1 MRKFHRLVIILQL
14 MTYFLLPH
22 VSFGGT
28 EMPDPRLMN
37 DHDLTREREMKTRA
51 ADWRNGNIVYQ
62 VLVDRFVPSASLSRK
77 RKLYSAPRKIRD
89 WSELPTKGTYVE
101 EAQVWSHEIDFWGGD
116 LPSLATKLDYLQE
129 LGIDV
134 LYLNPIFESFTNHK
148 YDAWDFH
155 KIDPAYGTREDL
167 ARLSKELHARGMKLV
182 LDGVFNHMGR
192 KSPMFQEALKNP
204 KGRYRDFFRI
214 GKEFKPGYVGW
225 MDVAN
230 LPELNLENPVV
241 QDFIFRKPDSVV
253 QSYLLQDGIDG
264 WRLDVAFDIGF
275 TILDALTRSA
285 HAAKP
290 GSLVVG
296 EIWNYPEEWHPSV
309 DGVMNMHGR
318 SILLHLLQGK
328 VSGPVAGAMW
338 ETLVADCGYDHL
350 LKTWLVLDNHDT
362 PRLPHLLKEDWQ
374 QRMARVLQF
383 TLPGSV
389 CLYYGSELG
398 MDGGEDPEQ
407 RAPMRWDLVRPENS
421 MLAHHKNLLKIR
433 RAEPALRYGDFRK
446 LHSEKLFAFLRRT
459 LSARETIVVL
469 ANPTNRPVTEF
480 LQLRESKF
488 NDVTQL
494 KDLLGSGTF
503 TVLAGT
509 VEATLAPYE
518 ILVLKPVTAP
528 YPGGYDRYDRV
539 N

>member
-1 MRKFHRLVIILQL
+1 MKPWFIALLALFHLIS
-14 MTYFLLPH
+14 T
-22 VSFGGT
+22 GGSA
-28 EMPDPRLMN
+28 MSDPRLMN
-37 DHDLTREREMKTRA
+37 DHDLAREREMKARA
-51 ADWRNGNIVYQ
+51 EDWRNGNIVYQ
-62 VLVDRFVPSASLSRK
+62 VLVDRFAPPLSPAKK
-77 RKLYSAPRKIRD
+77 RKLYASPRRLRT
-89 WSELPTKGTYVE
+89 WSELPAKGSYNE
-101 EAQVWSHEIDFWGGD
+101 QAQVWSHEIDFWGGD
-116 LPSLATKLDYLQE
+116 LESLAGKLDYLRE

-148 YDAWDFH
+148 YDAWDYH
-155 KIDPAYGTREDL
+155 RVDPAYGTRDDL
-167 ARLSKELHARGMKLV
+167 ASLTQALHARGMRIV

-192 KSPMFQEALKNP
+192 KSPMFQDALRNP
-204 KGRYRDFFRI
+204 DSRWRDFFRI
-214 GKEFKPGYVGW
+214 GNGYRQGYVGW

-230 LPELNLENPVV
+230 LPELNLENQAV
-241 QDFIFRKPDSVV
+241 QDYIFRRPDSVV
-253 QSYLLQDGIDG
+253 QSYLLNEGIDG
-264 WRLDVAFDIGF
+264 WRLDVAFDLGF
-275 TILDALTRSA
+275 GILDSLTRSA
-285 HAAKP
+285 HTAKP

-296 EIWNYPEEWHPSV
+296 EIWNYPEEWHPAV
-309 DGVMNMHGR
+309 DAVMNMHGR

-328 VSGPVAGAMW
+328 VSGPVAGSMW
-338 ETLVADCGYDHL
+338 ETMVAEAGYDHM

-362 PRLPHLLKEDWQ
+362 PRLPHLLKETWQ

-407 RAPMRWDLVRPENS
+407 RAPMRWDLVDDRNP
-421 MLAHHKNLLKIR
+421 MLQLHRMLLGIR
-433 RAEPALRYGDFRK
+433 KKEPALRYGDFRK

-480 LQLRESKF
+480 LQVRESKF
-488 NDVTQL
+488 HDVTPL
-494 KDLLGSGTF
+494 KNLLGNETF
-503 TVLAGT
+503 TVFAGT
-509 VEATLAPYE
+509 IEATLAPHE
-518 ILVLKPVTAP
+518 VMILKPRTDA

>member
-1 MRKFHRLVIILQL
+1 
-14 MTYFLLPH
+14 
-22 VSFGGT
+22 
-28 EMPDPRLMN
+28 MPDPRLMN
-37 DHDLTREREMKTRA
+37 DHDLSREREMKARA
-51 ADWRNGNIVYQ
+51 DDWRNGNIVYQ
-62 VLVDRFVPSASLSRK
+62 VFVDRFAPSGSLEKK
-77 RKLYSAPRKIRD
+77 RKLYAAPRRLRD
-89 WSELPTKGTYVE
+89 WNELPRKGTYNE
-101 EAQVWSHEIDFWGGD
+101 QAQVWGHEIDFWGGD
-116 LPSLATKLDYLQE
+116 LESLATKLDYLQE

-148 YDAWDFH
+148 YDASDYN
-155 KIDPAYGTREDL
+155 KVDPAYGTRENL
-167 ARLSKELHARGMKLV
+167 AVLSKALHARGMKLV

-192 KSPMFQEALKNP
+192 KSPMFQDALKNP
-204 KGRYRDFFRI
+204 KSPWHNFFRI
-214 GKEFKPGYVGW
+214 GREFRQGYVGW

-230 LPELNLENPVV
+230 LPELNLENPAV
-241 QDFIFRKPDSVV
+241 QDYIFRKPDSVV
-253 QSYLLQDGIDG
+253 QSYLQREEIDG

-275 TILDALTRSA
+275 GILDALTRSA
-285 HAAKP
+285 HAAKS

-296 EIWNYPEEWHPSV
+296 EIWNYPEEWHPAV

-328 VSGPVAGAMW
+328 LSGPIAGSMW
-338 ETLVADCGYDHL
+338 ESMIADSGYDHI

-362 PRLPHLLKEDWQ
+362 PRLPYILKEAWQ

-407 RAPMRWDLVRPENS
+407 RAPMRWDLVRDDNPT
-421 MLAHHKNLLKIR
+421 LQLHKSLLKIR
-433 RAEPALRYGDFRK
+433 REEPALRYGDFRK

-469 ANPTNRPVTEF
+469 ANPTNRPVTEC

-494 KDLLGSGTF
+494 KNLLGGESF
-503 TVLAGT
+503 TVFAGT
-509 VEATLAPYE
+509 IDVTLPPYE
-518 ILVLKPVTAP
+518 VMVLKPQTSP
-528 YPGGYDRYDRV
+528 YPGGYDRYDRM